1 MTKKSVLFVSF
12 LFSIMLIFAQPA
24 INIEDMVKADAP
36 VKLLNHNQVMQA
48 VGFPEKA
55 KAEKASGKVVLRVEF
70 DEKGNYAS
78 HTVKES
84 AHPLLLEAV
93 EAQIKNIK
101 ATPAK
106 LNGKPIR
113 FSYNVPFKFNLMGG
127 DVIETLNFEEV
138 REKIGYPEKAKKKG
152 IKGAVIIAVMA
163 DEKGNVT
170 DFKTLAS
177 PDKSLTE
184 AVEKNI
190 ILLKFKP
197 AMKDSVPAT
206 FRTQVRIEFE

>member
-1 MTKKSVLFVSF
+1 MLSF
-12 LFSIMLIFAQPA
+12 YFSFAQPP
-24 INIEDMVKADAP
+24 INIEDMVKADGP

-48 VGFPEKA
+48 IGYPEKA
-55 KAEKASGKVVLRVEF
+55 KAAKANGKVVLRVDF
-70 DEKGNYAS
+70 DEKGNYVS

-113 FSYNVPFKFNLMGG
+113 YSYNVPFKFNLVGAASE

-138 REKIGYPEKAKKKG
+138 RAKIGYPEKAKKKG
-152 IKGAVIIAVMA
+152 ITGAVVIAVMA

-170 DFKTLAS
+170 NFKTLSS

-190 ILLKFKP
+190 SLLKFKP
-197 AMKDSVPAT
+197 AMKDGVPAT
-206 FRTQVRIEFE
+206 FKTTVKIEF